1 MDTADP
7 SVREALAPS
16 GGGPVVP
23 GGDPGPAAP
32 AEPEGPQSWW
42 TRRRKWTAGFLVVVV
57 TILALLAFL
66 WKLPYYTLA
75 PGSARDTEQF
85 IVIDGAT
92 TYPDQTGTIDYLT
105 VSVKQATPA
114 DLLVAWIDPAID
126 VVDAELVLGSQTPSE
141 NRELNLQLMASSK
154 DAATYQALQRMGYE
168 IPISGTGA
176 VIASV
181 ADDVPAAAV
190 LQRGDTVVS
199 VGPEPVA
206 VNQDLIR
213 LVSGLPP
220 GAVVELGI
228 QPLEGGE
235 TRTVAV
241 ELVARPEDPSRSMI
255 GVSTFTR
262 DLTFD
267 FPVQVSIDSG
277 RVGGPSA
284 GLAFTLGILDALTPE
299 SVTGGV
305 RVATTGTM
313 ELNGTVGPVGGV
325 HQKVV
330 AASREGVD
338 LMMVP
343 SAEIDEARRYAGDLR
358 VEPVDDL
365 DGALEVLSSLGGG
378 NAVLPV
384 PVEAAPIG

>member
-23 GGDPGPAAP
+23 SGDPESAEP
-32 AEPEGPQSWW
+32 AEPEGPRSWW

>member
-7 SVREALAPS
+7 SVRAPFAPS
-16 GGGPVVP
+16 GGGPVP
-23 GGDPGPAAP
+23 GDDPDGGAP
-32 AEPEGPQSWW
+32 AEPEGPRSWW

-57 TILALLAFL
+57 TSLALVAFL

-85 IVIDGAT
+85 IEIEGAT

-114 DLLVAWIDPAID
+114 DLLLAWIDPAID

-154 DAATYQALQRMGYE
+154 DSATYQALQRMGYE

-181 ADDVPAAAV
+181 AEDVPAASV

-199 VGPEPVA
+199 VGGEPVA

-220 GAVVELGI
+220 GAVVELGV
-228 QPLEGGE
+228 QPFEGGE

-241 ELVARPEDPSRSMI
+241 ELVARPEDPTRSMI

-267 FPVQVSIDSG
+267 FPVDVSIDSG

-299 SVTGGV
+299 SVTGGA

-358 VEPVDDL
+358 IEPVDDL
-365 DGALEVLSSLGGG
+365 DGALAVLASLGGG
-378 NAVLPV
+378 DAVLPA
-384 PVEAAPIG
+384 PVDAAPVG

>member
-7 SVREALAPS
+7 SVRVPFASS
-16 GGGPVVP
+16 GGGPALP
-23 GGDPGPAAP
+23 AGDGDAVAP
-32 AEPEGPQSWW
+32 AEPEGPRSWW
-42 TRRRKWTAGFLVVVV
+42 TRRRKWTAGILVVVV
-57 TILALLAFL
+57 TILALVAFL

-85 IVIDGAT
+85 IVIEGAT

-114 DLLVAWIDPAID
+114 DLLLAWIDPAID

-154 DAATYQALQRMGYE
+154 DSASYQALQRMGYE

-181 ADDVPAAAV
+181 AEDVPAASV
-190 LQRGDTVVS
+190 IQRGDTVVS

-220 GAVVELGI
+220 GAVVELGV
-228 QPLEGGE
+228 QPFEGGE

-267 FPVQVSIDSG
+267 FPVDVSIDSG

-299 SVTGGV
+299 SVTGGAQ
-305 RVATTGTM
+305 VATTGTM

-365 DGALEVLSSLGGG
+365 DEALEVLASLGGG
-378 NAVLPV
+378 DAVLPA
-384 PVEAAPIG
+384 PVEVAPVG

>member
-7 SVREALAPS
+7 SVRVPFASS
-16 GGGPVVP
+16 GGGPALP
-23 GGDPGPAAP
+23 AGDGDAVAP
-32 AEPEGPQSWW
+32 AEPEGPRSWW
-42 TRRRKWTAGFLVVVV
+42 TCRRKWTAGILVVVV
-57 TILALLAFL
+57 TILALVAFL

-85 IVIDGAT
+85 IVIEGAT

-114 DLLVAWIDPAID
+114 DLLLAWIDPAID

-154 DAATYQALQRMGYE
+154 DSASYQALQRMGYE

-181 ADDVPAAAV
+181 AEDVPAASV
-190 LQRGDTVVS
+190 IQRGDTVVS

-220 GAVVELGI
+220 GAVVELGV
-228 QPLEGGE
+228 QPFEGGE

-267 FPVQVSIDSG
+267 FPVDVSIDSG

-299 SVTGGV
+299 SVTGGAQ
-305 RVATTGTM
+305 VATTGTM

-365 DGALEVLSSLGGG
+365 DEALEVLASLGGG
-378 NAVLPV
+378 DAVLPA
-384 PVEAAPIG
+384 PVEVAPVG

>member
-1 MDTADP
+1 M
-7 SVREALAPS
+7 R
-16 GGGPVVP
+16 PV
-23 GGDPGPAAP
+23 
-32 AEPEGPQSWW
+32 EPRSWW

-57 TILALLAFL
+57 TAVALVAFL

-85 IVIDGAT
+85 IVIEGAT
-92 TYPDQTGTIDYLT
+92 TFPDPTGVVDYLT

-141 NRELNLQLMASSK
+141 NRELNLQLMATSK
-154 DAATYQALQRMGYE
+154 DAATYQALQRLGYE

-220 GAVVELGI
+220 GAVVELGV
-228 QPLEGGE
+228 QPFDGGD
-235 TRTVAV
+235 TRTVSV
-241 ELVARPEDPSRSMI
+241 ELVARPEDPTRSMI

-299 SVTGGV
+299 SVTGGT

-338 LMMVP
+338 LMLVP

-378 NAVLPV
+378 DAVLPA
-384 PVEAAPIG
+384 PVEAAPVG